1 LTKEKVEALKKKLL
15 FVNFHLPYPIE
26 QGIDIRVI
34 NLLESF
40 SRRFE
45 VDLVCKVGSKNNLKH
60 VSQVTKYCKRV
71 EAFLAP
77 NRKSTL
83 HRLIYKILFCFSSLF
98 KGTPNILFYNNLSGI
113 KKKIL
118 GLIQNNHYDIL
129 FFEYWFWDKKVVQ
142 AGNGLKVVDTN
153 DVQFQRER
161 QISEKKSR
169 ILYHPFK
176 RQKMNQYMEM
186 ELEHLNLF
194 DLMIVTNEEDK
205 KTLREHLGTQ
215 KEIKVFFTG
224 TDTDYFSPRRIETED
239 DNLVFYGAMNNL
251 MNIDG
256 ILYLSKKIMPFIW
269 DKKKNTKLMVVGSN
283 PPEEIRALA
292 SDPRITVT
300 GYVKDVRDYLAMG
313 RVVVLP
319 LRMEYGHRGRIFEVM
334 AMGIP
339 LVVTP
344 QAIKGME
351 IRNGEGLLI
360 EESPQSFAQA
370 VLTILEDP
378 SYAEELGM
386 RGRKVTLEKFSIE
399 ATYNKLADFLFEHAN
414 SLR

>member
-1 LTKEKVEALKKKLL
+1 
-15 FVNFHLPYPIE
+15 
-26 QGIDIRVI
+26 
-34 NLLESF
+34 
-40 SRRFE
+40 
-45 VDLVCKVGSKNNLKH
+45 
-60 VSQVTKYCKRV
+60 
-71 EAFLAP
+71 
-77 NRKSTL
+77 
-83 HRLIYKILFCFSSLF
+83 
-98 KGTPNILFYNNLSGI
+98 
-113 KKKIL
+113 
-118 GLIQNNHYDIL
+118 
-129 FFEYWFWDKKVVQ
+129 
-142 AGNGLKVVDTN
+142 
-153 DVQFQRER
+153 
-161 QISEKKSR
+161 
-169 ILYHPFK
+169 
-176 RQKMNQYMEM
+176 
-186 ELEHLNLF
+186 
-194 DLMIVTNEEDK
+194 
-205 KTLREHLGTQ
+205 
-215 KEIKVFFTG
+215 
-224 TDTDYFSPRRIETED
+224 
-239 DNLVFYGAMNNL
+239 MNNL